1 MDEERFDDEKS
12 VLGEKAGQ
20 LKDKAIDK
28 AKDATKK
35 EVKKQAKKAVK
46 KVAKEFG
53 KKAAAQTAGTTAGTT
68 AGGTVAAAGTTAG
81 GTVAAAGTTAGGTVA
96 AGGAAFVIGTV
107 AIIALIILIVILLIG
122 LISAI
127 IFMPS
132 FILSTIKEWIETG
145 ITGVVHWLGGDES
158 KFKREE
164 MVHILDNATYI
175 RRMGFNLY
183 NDGFIYKKVDQV
195 KAEAELAKK
204 NKKKDKDKDK
214 DKVET
219 VDKKIKAGEIT
230 EDDTYVTSE
239 GIYEDESRKC

>member
-12 VLGEKAGQ
+12 ILGEKAGQ
-20 LKDKAIDK
+20 LKDKAVDK
-28 AKDATKK
+28 AKSAAKE
-35 EVKKQAKKAVK
+35 EVKKQAKKV
-46 KVAKEFG
+46 VKEFG
-53 KKAAAQTAGTTAGTT
+53 KKAAEEGVKAAAQTAGTT
-68 AGGTVAAAGTTAG
+68 
-81 GTVAAAGTTAGGTVA
+81 
-96 AGGAAFVIGTV
+96 GGAAFAIGTV
-107 AIIALIILIVILLIG
+107 AMIALIILIVILLIG

-204 NKKKDKDKDK
+204 NKKKDKDKN
-214 DKVET
+214 KVET

>member
-1 MDEERFDDEKS
+1 M
-12 VLGEKAGQ
+12 
-20 LKDKAIDK
+20 AI
-28 AKDATKK
+28 
-35 EVKKQAKKAVK
+35 
-46 KVAKEFG
+46 
-53 KKAAAQTAGTTAGTT
+53 
-68 AGGTVAAAGTTAG
+68 
-81 GTVAAAGTTAGGTVA
+81 
-96 AGGAAFVIGTV
+96 
-107 AIIALIILIVILLIG
+107 
-122 LISAI
+122 
-127 IFMPS
+127 
-132 FILSTIKEWIETG
+132 STIKEWIEIG

-214 DKVET
+214 DKDKVET

>member
-1 MDEERFDDEKS
+1 MVKKSMDEERFDDEKS

-28 AKDATKK
+28 AKDTAKK
-35 EVKKQAKKAVK
+35 EVKKQAKKAAK

-53 KKAAAQTAGTTAGTT
+53 KKAAEEGAKAAAQTAVTTGS
-68 AGGTVAAAGTTAG
+68 GGA
-81 GTVAAAGTTAGGTVA
+81 VAAAGTTAGGTVA
-96 AGGAAFVIGTV
+96 AGGAAFAIGTV

>member
-12 VLGEKAGQ
+12 ILGEKAGQ
-20 LKDKAIDK
+20 LKDKAVDK
-28 AKDATKK
+28 AKSAAK
-35 EVKKQAKKAVK
+35 EEAKKQAKKAAQ

-53 KKAAAQTAGTTAGTT
+53 KKAAEEGAKAATQTALTTGS
-68 AGGTVAAAGTTAG
+68 GGAVAAAGTTAG
-81 GTVAAAGTTAGGTVA
+81 GAAA
-96 AGGAAFVIGTV
+96 AGGAAFAIGTV
-107 AIIALIILIVILLIG
+107 AMIALIILIVILLIG

-214 DKVET
+214 VET

-230 EDDTYVTSE
+230 EDDTYVASE

>member
-1 MDEERFDDEKS
+1 MVKKSMDEERFDDEKS

-53 KKAAAQTAGTTAGTT
+53 KKAAEEGVKAAAQT
-68 AGGTVAAAGTTAG
+68 AGTTAG

>member
-12 VLGEKAGQ
+12 ILGEKAGQ
-20 LKDKAIDK
+20 LKDKAVDK
-28 AKDATKK
+28 AKSAAKK
-35 EVKKQAKKAVK
+35 EVKKQAKKAAK

-53 KKAAAQTAGTTAGTT
+53 KQVAKEGAKAAAQTAVTTGYGGAVAAVGTT
-68 AGGTVAAAGTTAG
+68 AGGAA
-81 GTVAAAGTTAGGTVA
+81 A

>member
-12 VLGEKAGQ
+12 ILGEKAGQ
-20 LKDKAIDK
+20 LKDKAVDK
-28 AKDATKK
+28 AKSAAKE
-35 EVKKQAKKAVK
+35 EVKKQAKKV
-46 KVAKEFG
+46 VKEFG
-53 KKAAAQTAGTTAGTT
+53 KKAAEEGAKTAAQTAVTTGS
-68 AGGTVAAAGTTAG
+68 GGAVAAAGTTAG
-81 GTVAAAGTTAGGTVA
+81 GAAA

>member
-53 KKAAAQTAGTTAGTT
+53 KKAAEEGVKAAAQT
-68 AGGTVAAAGTTAG
+68 AGTTAG

-214 DKVET
+214 VET

>member
-12 VLGEKAGQ
+12 ILGEKAGQ
-20 LKDKAIDK
+20 LKDKAVDK
-28 AKDATKK
+28 AKSAAK
-35 EVKKQAKKAVK
+35 EEAKKQAKKAAQ

-53 KKAAAQTAGTTAGTT
+53 KKAAEEGAKAAAQTALTTGS
-68 AGGTVAAAGTTAG
+68 GGAVAAAGTTAG
-81 GTVAAAGTTAGGTVA
+81 GAAA
-96 AGGAAFVIGTV
+96 AGGAAFAIGTV
-107 AIIALIILIVILLIG
+107 AMIALIILIVILLIG

-214 DKVET
+214 VET

-230 EDDTYVTSE
+230 EDDTYVASE

>member
-1 MDEERFDDEKS
+1 MVKKSMDEERFDDEKS
-12 VLGEKAGQ
+12 ILGEKAGQ
-20 LKDKAIDK
+20 LKDKAVDK
-28 AKDATKK
+28 AKSAAKE
-35 EVKKQAKKAVK
+35 EVKKQAKKV
-46 KVAKEFG
+46 VKEFG
-53 KKAAAQTAGTTAGTT
+53 KKAAEEGAKAAAQTAVTTGS
-68 AGGTVAAAGTTAG
+68 GGAVAAAGTTAG
-81 GTVAAAGTTAGGTVA
+81 GAAA

>member
-12 VLGEKAGQ
+12 ILGEKAGQ
-20 LKDKAIDK
+20 LKDKAVDK
-28 AKDATKK
+28 AKSAAKK
-35 EVKKQAKKAVK
+35 EVKKQAKKV
-46 KVAKEFG
+46 VKEFG
-53 KKAAAQTAGTTAGTT
+53 KKAAEEGAKAAAQTAVTTGS
-68 AGGTVAAAGTTAG
+68 GGAVAAAGTTAG
-81 GTVAAAGTTAGGTVA
+81 GAAA
-96 AGGAAFVIGTV
+96 AGGAAFAIGTV

-214 DKVET
+214 DKDKVET

>member
-12 VLGEKAGQ
+12 ILGEKAGQ
-20 LKDKAIDK
+20 LKDKAVDK
-28 AKDATKK
+28 AKSAAKE
-35 EVKKQAKKAVK
+35 EVKKQAKKV
-46 KVAKEFG
+46 VKEFG
-53 KKAAAQTAGTTAGTT
+53 KKAAEEGAKAAAQTAVTTGS
-68 AGGTVAAAGTTAG
+68 GGAVAAAGTTA
-81 GTVAAAGTTAGGTVA
+81 AGTTAGGAAA
-96 AGGAAFVIGTV
+96 AGGAAFAIGTV

>member
-12 VLGEKAGQ
+12 ILGEKAGQ
-20 LKDKAIDK
+20 LKDKAVDK
-28 AKDATKK
+28 VKSAAKEEA
-35 EVKKQAKKAVK
+35 KKQAKKAAQ

-53 KKAAAQTAGTTAGTT
+53 KKAAEEGAKAAAQTALTTGS
-68 AGGTVAAAGTTAG
+68 GGAVAAAGTTAG
-81 GTVAAAGTTAGGTVA
+81 GAAA
-96 AGGAAFVIGTV
+96 AGGAAFAIGTV
-107 AIIALIILIVILLIG
+107 AMIALIILIVILLIG

-204 NKKKDKDKDK
+204 NKKKDKEKDK

>member
-1 MDEERFDDEKS
+1 MEI
-12 VLGEKAGQ
+12 LII
-20 LKDKAIDK
+20 L
-28 AKDATKK
+28 
-35 EVKKQAKKAVK
+35 AV
-46 KVAKEFG
+46 
-53 KKAAAQTAGTTAGTT
+53 
-68 AGGTVAAAGTTAG
+68 
-81 GTVAAAGTTAGGTVA
+81 
-96 AGGAAFVIGTV
+96 
-107 AIIALIILIVILLIG
+107 IALIILIVILLIG

-230 EDDTYVTSE
+230 EDDTYVASE

>member
-12 VLGEKAGQ
+12 ILGEKAGQ
-20 LKDKAIDK
+20 LKDKAVDK
-28 AKDATKK
+28 VKSAAKE
-35 EVKKQAKKAVK
+35 EVKKQAKKV
-46 KVAKEFG
+46 VKEFG
-53 KKAAAQTAGTTAGTT
+53 KKAAEEGAKAVAQT
-68 AGGTVAAAGTTAG
+68 
-81 GTVAAAGTTAGGTVA
+81 
-96 AGGAAFVIGTV
+96 GGAAFTIGTV
-107 AIIALIILIVILLIG
+107 AMIALIILIVILLIG

-214 DKVET
+214 DKDKVET

>member
-53 KKAAAQTAGTTAGTT
+53 KKAAEEGAKAAAQTAVTTGS
-68 AGGTVAAAGTTAG
+68 GGAVAAAGTTAG
-81 GTVAAAGTTAGGTVA
+81 GAAA

>member
-12 VLGEKAGQ
+12 ILGEKAGQ
-20 LKDKAIDK
+20 LKDKAVDK
-28 AKDATKK
+28 VKSAAK
-35 EVKKQAKKAVK
+35 EGVKKQAK

-53 KKAAAQTAGTTAGTT
+53 KKAAEEGAKAAAQTALTTGS
-68 AGGTVAAAGTTAG
+68 GGA
-81 GTVAAAGTTAGGTVA
+81 VAAAGTTAGGTVA

-107 AIIALIILIVILLIG
+107 AMIALIILIVILLIG

-230 EDDTYVTSE
+230 EDDTYVASE

>member
-12 VLGEKAGQ
+12 ILGEKAGQ
-20 LKDKAIDK
+20 LKDKAVDK
-28 AKDATKK
+28 VKSAAKEEA
-35 EVKKQAKKAVK
+35 KKQAKKAAQ

-53 KKAAAQTAGTTAGTT
+53 KKAAEEGAKAAAQTALTTGS
-68 AGGTVAAAGTTAG
+68 GGAVAAAGTTAG
-81 GTVAAAGTTAGGTVA
+81 GAAA
-96 AGGAAFVIGTV
+96 AGGAAFAIGTV
-107 AIIALIILIVILLIG
+107 AMIALIILIVILLIG

>member
-12 VLGEKAGQ
+12 ILGEKAGQ
-20 LKDKAIDK
+20 LKDKAVDK
-28 AKDATKK
+28 VKSAAKEEA
-35 EVKKQAKKAVK
+35 KKQAKKAAQ

-53 KKAAAQTAGTTAGTT
+53 KKAAEEGAKAAAQTALTTGS
-68 AGGTVAAAGTTAG
+68 GGAVAT
-81 GTVAAAGTTAGGTVA
+81 AGTTAGGTVA
-96 AGGAAFVIGTV
+96 AGGAAFAIGTV
-107 AIIALIILIVILLIG
+107 AMIALIILIVILLIG

-230 EDDTYVTSE
+230 EDDTYVASE

>member
-12 VLGEKAGQ
+12 ILGEKAGQ
-20 LKDKAIDK
+20 LKDKAVDK
-28 AKDATKK
+28 VKSAAKE
-35 EVKKQAKKAVK
+35 EVKKQAK

-53 KKAAAQTAGTTAGTT
+53 KKAAEEGVKAAAQTAGTT
-68 AGGTVAAAGTTAG
+68 
-81 GTVAAAGTTAGGTVA
+81 
-96 AGGAAFVIGTV
+96 GGAAFAIGTV
-107 AIIALIILIVILLIG
+107 AMIALIILIVILLIG

>member
-12 VLGEKAGQ
+12 ILGEKAGQ
-20 LKDKAIDK
+20 LKDKAVDK
-28 AKDATKK
+28 AKSAAKE
-35 EVKKQAKKAVK
+35 EVKKQAK

-53 KKAAAQTAGTTAGTT
+53 KKAAEEGVKAAAQTAGGAATT
-68 AGGTVAAAGTTAG
+68 
-81 GTVAAAGTTAGGTVA
+81 
-96 AGGAAFVIGTV
+96 GGAAFAIGTV
-107 AIIALIILIVILLIG
+107 AMIALIILIVILLIG

>member
-12 VLGEKAGQ
+12 ILGEKAGQ
-20 LKDKAIDK
+20 LKDKAVDK
-28 AKDATKK
+28 AKSAAKE
-35 EVKKQAKKAVK
+35 EVKKQAKKV
-46 KVAKEFG
+46 VKEFG
-53 KKAAAQTAGTTAGTT
+53 KKAAEEGAKAAAQTAVTTGS
-68 AGGTVAAAGTTAG
+68 GGAVAAAGTTAG
-81 GTVAAAGTTAGGTVA
+81 GAAA
-96 AGGAAFVIGTV
+96 AGGAAFAIGTV

-204 NKKKDKDKDK
+204 NKKKDKNKDK

>member
-12 VLGEKAGQ
+12 ILGEKAGQ
-20 LKDKAIDK
+20 LKDKAVDK
-28 AKDATKK
+28 VKSAAKE
-35 EVKKQAKKAVK
+35 EVKKQAK

-53 KKAAAQTAGTTAGTT
+53 KKAAEEGVKAAAQTALTTGS
-68 AGGTVAAAGTTAG
+68 GGAVAAAGTTAG
-81 GTVAAAGTTAGGTVA
+81 GAAA
-96 AGGAAFVIGTV
+96 AGGAAFAIGTV
-107 AIIALIILIVILLIG
+107 AMIALIILIVILLIG

>member
-12 VLGEKAGQ
+12 ILGEKAGQ
-20 LKDKAIDK
+20 LKDKAVDK
-28 AKDATKK
+28 AKSAAK
-35 EVKKQAKKAVK
+35 EEAKKQAKKAAQ

-53 KKAAAQTAGTTAGTT
+53 KKAAEEGAKAAAQTALTTGS
-68 AGGTVAAAGTTAG
+68 GGAVAAAGTTAG
-81 GTVAAAGTTAGGTVA
+81 GAAA
-96 AGGAAFVIGTV
+96 AGGAAFAIGTV
-107 AIIALIILIVILLIG
+107 AMIALIILIVILLIG

-214 DKVET
+214 VET

>member
-12 VLGEKAGQ
+12 ILGEKAGQ
-20 LKDKAIDK
+20 LKDKAVDK
-28 AKDATKK
+28 AKSAAKE
-35 EVKKQAKKAVK
+35 EVKKQAKKV
-46 KVAKEFG
+46 VKEFG
-53 KKAAAQTAGTTAGTT
+53 KKAAEEGAKAAAQTALTTGS
-68 AGGTVAAAGTTAG
+68 GGAVAAAGTTAG
-81 GTVAAAGTTAGGTVA
+81 GAAA
-96 AGGAAFVIGTV
+96 AGGAAFAIGTV

>member
-12 VLGEKAGQ
+12 ILGEKAGQ
-20 LKDKAIDK
+20 LKDKAVDK
-28 AKDATKK
+28 AKSAAKK
-35 EVKKQAKKAVK
+35 EVKKQAKKAAK
-46 KVAKEFG
+46 KVAKEG
-53 KKAAAQTAGTTAGTT
+53 AKAAAQTAVTTGS
-68 AGGTVAAAGTTAG
+68 GGAVAAAGTTAG
-81 GTVAAAGTTAGGTVA
+81 GAAA

-214 DKVET
+214 DKDKVET

>member
-12 VLGEKAGQ
+12 ILGEKAGQ
-20 LKDKAIDK
+20 LKDKAVDK
-28 AKDATKK
+28 VKSAAKEEA
-35 EVKKQAKKAVK
+35 KKQAKKAAQ

-53 KKAAAQTAGTTAGTT
+53 KKAAEEGAKAAAQTALTTGS
-68 AGGTVAAAGTTAG
+68 GGAVAAAGTTAG
-81 GTVAAAGTTAGGTVA
+81 GAAA
-96 AGGAAFVIGTV
+96 AGGAAFAIGTV
-107 AIIALIILIVILLIG
+107 AMIALIILIVILLIG

-230 EDDTYVTSE
+230 EDDTYVASE

>member
-12 VLGEKAGQ
+12 ILGEKAGQ
-20 LKDKAIDK
+20 LKDKAVDK
-28 AKDATKK
+28 AKSAAKE
-35 EVKKQAKKAVK
+35 EVKKQAKKV
-46 KVAKEFG
+46 VKEFG
-53 KKAAAQTAGTTAGTT
+53 KKAAEEGAKAAAQTAVTTGS
-68 AGGTVAAAGTTAG
+68 GGAVAAAGTTAG
-81 GTVAAAGTTAGGTVA
+81 GAAA
-96 AGGAAFVIGTV
+96 AGGAAFAIGTV

-214 DKVET
+214 VET

>member
-53 KKAAAQTAGTTAGTT
+53 KKAAEEGVKAAAQTAGT
-68 AGGTVAAAGTTAG
+68 AAGTTAG

>member
-1 MDEERFDDEKS
+1 MVKKSMDEERFDDEKS
-12 VLGEKAGQ
+12 ILGEKAGQ
-20 LKDKAIDK
+20 LKDKAVDK
-28 AKDATKK
+28 AKSAAKE
-35 EVKKQAKKAVK
+35 EVKKQAKKV
-46 KVAKEFG
+46 VKEFG
-53 KKAAAQTAGTTAGTT
+53 KKAAEEGAKAAAQTAVTTGS
-68 AGGTVAAAGTTAG
+68 GGAVAA
-81 GTVAAAGTTAGGTVA
+81 AGGTVA
-96 AGGAAFVIGTV
+96 AGGAAFAIGTV
-107 AIIALIILIVILLIG
+107 AMIALIILIVILLIG

>member
-20 LKDKAIDK
+20 LKDK

-53 KKAAAQTAGTTAGTT
+53 KKAAEEGVKAAAQTAGT
-68 AGGTVAAAGTTAG
+68 AAGTTAG

-214 DKVET
+214 VET

>member
-12 VLGEKAGQ
+12 ILGEKAGQ
-20 LKDKAIDK
+20 LKDKAVDK
-28 AKDATKK
+28 AKSAAKE
-35 EVKKQAKKAVK
+35 EVKKQAKKV
-46 KVAKEFG
+46 VKEFG
-53 KKAAAQTAGTTAGTT
+53 KKAAEEGAKAAAQTAVTTGS
-68 AGGTVAAAGTTAG
+68 GGAVAAAGTTAG
-81 GTVAAAGTTAGGTVA
+81 GAAA
-96 AGGAAFVIGTV
+96 AGGAAFAIGTV

-214 DKVET
+214 DKDKVET

>member
-53 KKAAAQTAGTTAGTT
+53 KKATEEGVKAAAQTAGT
-68 AGGTVAAAGTTAG
+68 AAGTTAG

>member
-12 VLGEKAGQ
+12 ILGEKAGQ
-20 LKDKAIDK
+20 LKDKAVDK
-28 AKDATKK
+28 VKSAAKEEA
-35 EVKKQAKKAVK
+35 KKQAKKAAQ

-53 KKAAAQTAGTTAGTT
+53 KKAAEEGAKAAAQTALTTGS
-68 AGGTVAAAGTTAG
+68 GGAVAAAGTTAG
-81 GTVAAAGTTAGGTVA
+81 GAAA
-96 AGGAAFVIGTV
+96 AGGAAFTIGTV
-107 AIIALIILIVILLIG
+107 AMIALIILIVILLIG

>member
-12 VLGEKAGQ
+12 ILGEKAGQ
-20 LKDKAIDK
+20 LKDKAVDK
-28 AKDATKK
+28 VKSAAKE
-35 EVKKQAKKAVK
+35 EVKKQAKKV
-46 KVAKEFG
+46 VKEFG
-53 KKAAAQTAGTTAGTT
+53 KKAAEEGAKAAAQT
-68 AGGTVAAAGTTAG
+68 
-81 GTVAAAGTTAGGTVA
+81 
-96 AGGAAFVIGTV
+96 GGAAFTIGMV
-107 AIIALIILIVILLIG
+107 AMIALIILIVILLIG

>member
-1 MDEERFDDEKS
+1 MVKKSMDEERFDDEKS
-12 VLGEKAGQ
+12 ILGEKAGQ
-20 LKDKAIDK
+20 LKDKAVDK
-28 AKDATKK
+28 VKSAAKEEA
-35 EVKKQAKKAVK
+35 KKQAKKAAQ

-53 KKAAAQTAGTTAGTT
+53 KKAAEEGAKAAAQTALTTGS
-68 AGGTVAAAGTTAG
+68 GGAVA
-81 GTVAAAGTTAGGTVA
+81 A
-96 AGGAAFVIGTV
+96 AGGAAATGGAAFAIGTV
-107 AIIALIILIVILLIG
+107 AMIALIILIVILLIG

-214 DKVET
+214 VET

>member
-46 KVAKEFG
+46 KAAKEFG
-53 KKAAAQTAGTTAGTT
+53 KKAAEEGVKAAAQTAET
-68 AGGTVAAAGTTAG
+68 AAGTRAG

-214 DKVET
+214 VET

>member
-12 VLGEKAGQ
+12 ILGEKAGQ
-20 LKDKAIDK
+20 LKDKAVDK
-28 AKDATKK
+28 AKSAAKK
-35 EVKKQAKKAVK
+35 EVKKQAKKAAK

-53 KKAAAQTAGTTAGTT
+53 KQVAKEGAKAAAQTAVTTGSGGAVAAVGTT
-68 AGGTVAAAGTTAG
+68 AGGAA
-81 GTVAAAGTTAGGTVA
+81 A

>member
-20 LKDKAIDK
+20 LKDKAVDK
-28 AKDATKK
+28 VKSAAKE
-35 EVKKQAKKAVK
+35 EVKKQAK

-53 KKAAAQTAGTTAGTT
+53 KKAAEEGVKAAAQTAGT
-68 AGGTVAAAGTTAG
+68 AAGTTAG

-96 AGGAAFVIGTV
+96 AGGAAFAIGTV
-107 AIIALIILIVILLIG
+107 AMIALIILIVILLIG

>member
-28 AKDATKK
+28 AKDTAKK
-35 EVKKQAKKAVK
+35 EVKKQAK

-53 KKAAAQTAGTTAGTT
+53 KKAAEEGVKAAAQTAGTT
-68 AGGTVAAAGTTAG
+68 
-81 GTVAAAGTTAGGTVA
+81 
-96 AGGAAFVIGTV
+96 GGAAFAIGTV
-107 AIIALIILIVILLIG
+107 AMIALIILIVILLIG

-230 EDDTYVTSE
+230 EDDTYVASE